1 VTETRLDRS
10 YRALLAVP
18 SLGRALLGMQVARVG
33 QAMVGV
39 AMVLFALQR
48 YGSPALAGLITFV
61 SIAPGILVSPIA
73 GALLDRHGRVYL
85 IVADFIVALASLALI
100 GVLALLDLLPIW
112 LLLLIAGVSSLT
124 QPLSGTGL
132 RSLFPLMAP
141 RHLWERLN
149 AIDSNGYVVATI
161 LGPPVAAVG
170 VSVIGGP
177 ATLILIGLLFGVSA
191 LILIRVPEPDTQV
204 VSTGRILRDAWAGLV
219 YTWRNRSLRAIGFSI
234 TTLNIAGGMS
244 TIVVPVIVLNE
255 LHLGEAAVGAVFAM
269 QGVAGMIAGLY
280 SGRLETLG
288 RERRLI
294 AIPMLLMAPATALLF
309 VASPWAVVLSYV
321 ILGVLNGPL
330 DVAMFT
336 LRQRRTEQAWMG
348 RAFAVSMSFNFA
360 GYPIGS
366 ALGGALAAVSIPAA
380 IGLGVV
386 ACLVAAVLA
395 FRLIPAHG

>member
-1 VTETRLDRS
+1 
-10 YRALLAVP
+10 
-18 SLGRALLGMQVARVG
+18 
-33 QAMVGV
+33 MVGV

-48 YGSPALAGLITFV
+48 YQSPALAGLITFV
-61 SIAPGILVSPIA
+61 SIAPGIVVSPIA

-85 IVADFIVALASLALI
+85 IVADFLVALASLALI
-100 GVLALLDLLPIW
+100 GTLALLDLLPVW

-161 LGPPVAAVG
+161 LGPPIAAVG
-170 VSVIGGP
+170 VSIVGGP

-191 LILIRVPEPDTQV
+191 VILIRVPEPDTQV
-204 VSTGRILRDAWAGLV
+204 VSTGSILRDAWAGLV
-219 YTWRNRSLRAIGFSI
+219 YTWRNRSLRAIGFSV

-255 LHLGEAAVGAVFAM
+255 LHLTEAAVGAVFAV

-294 AIPMLLMAPATALLF
+294 AVPMLLMAPATALLF
-309 VASPWAVVLSYV
+309 VAAPWAVVLSYIV
-321 ILGVLNGPL
+321 LGVLNGPL

-360 GYPIGS
+360 GYPVGS

-380 IGLGVV
+380 VGLGVV

-395 FRLIPAHG
+395 FRLIPTDA